1 MVVLFNLLTDLLY
14 VVVDPRVEV
23 EIGDIGVLSNPFVAS

>member
-14 VVVDPRVEV
+14 AVIDPRVEV
-23 EIGDIGVLSNPFVAS
+23 AG